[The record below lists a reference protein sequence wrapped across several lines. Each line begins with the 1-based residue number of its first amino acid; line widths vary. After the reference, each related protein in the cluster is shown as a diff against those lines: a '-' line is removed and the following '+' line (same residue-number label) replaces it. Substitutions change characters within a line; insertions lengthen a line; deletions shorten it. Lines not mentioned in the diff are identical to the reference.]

1 MMFIFIYNKIDF
13 AHFVFLCNQH
23 EYEDVSRDGKEK
35 KSKKW
40 NDKGTWCNHKWFC
53 DYLNEMIF
61 YSFSYMFI
69 GSSNHKWLY
78 IFVFVWNQSNF
89 EDDSPQ
95 FEDKGRKK
103 LMIKVCFYNH

>member
-1 MMFIFIYNKIDF
+1 
-13 AHFVFLCNQH
+13 
-23 EYEDVSRDGKEK
+23 
-35 KSKKW
+35 
-40 NDKGTWCNHKWFC
+40 
-53 DYLNEMIF
+53 MIF